1 MNRILLKPIGLQSRG
16 LALPSISFFMII
28 SVLFACVVKGSDHM
42 LKNIEMIFG
51 LLDSILNLCCIFDM
65 GRNALLTNAL

>member
-1 MNRILLKPIGLQSRG
+1 ML
-16 LALPSISFFMII
+16 FFMII
-28 SVLFACVVKGSDHM
+28 SVLFAYIVKGSDHM

-51 LLDSILNLCCIFDM
+51 LLDSILNLYCIFDM